1 MEHCNVSVQAAIMH
15 EDLLFIFLQSP
26 EYDSEKY
33 HSSLKYLGQGVEE
46 TGKENQIKCVHTSS
60 RVSLFKIELSL
71 RQR

>member
-1 MEHCNVSVQAAIMH
+1 MMLVLEP
-15 EDLLFIFLQSP
+15 P